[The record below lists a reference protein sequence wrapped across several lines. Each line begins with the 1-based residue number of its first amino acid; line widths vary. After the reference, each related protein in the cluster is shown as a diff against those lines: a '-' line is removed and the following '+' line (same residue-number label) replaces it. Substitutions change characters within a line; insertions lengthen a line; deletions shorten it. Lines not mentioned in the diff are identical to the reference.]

1 MNNSNVWRWTGVFGL
16 AAVALGLAQYPLYS
30 AGSPPSVYGGAA
42 FGQHLFTIQN
52 VVFTRIL
59 ADMGLSVAFMVFGAD
74 LSHLI
79 RRARPEYD
87 WAATLVFGA
96 LIVWV
101 AVTLVAN
108 GLEGAAAIDTLGGRA
123 DPSAVRG
130 LIEGT
135 LPIYNGAIAF
145 VITGLFLGAAGYAIF
160 ATGVLP
166 RWTGWVAYIG
176 AALCA
181 LFVPT
186 LYGGPVDYS
195 RFYNIGRL
203 VPAIIANVPCAIWFL
218 VASLVMIRKR

>member
-16 AAVALGLAQYPLYS
+16 AVVALGLAQFPLYS
-30 AGSPPSVYGGAA
+30 TGTPPSVYDGAA

-59 ADMGLSVAFMVFGAD
+59 LDMGLYVAFIVFGAGF
-74 LSHLI
+74 SHLI

-87 WAATLVFGA
+87 WVATLVFGA

-108 GLEGAAAIDTLGGRA
+108 GLEGAAAIDTLGGKA

-135 LPIYNGAIAF
+135 LLIYNGAIAF
-145 VITGLFLGAAGYAIF
+145 VITGLFLGAAGYATF

-166 RWTGWVAYIG
+166 RWTGWVAYAG

-186 LYGGPVDYS
+186 MYGGPVDYS
-195 RFYNIGRL
+195 KFYNVGGFG
-203 VPAIIANVPCAIWFL
+203 PALIANFPPAIWFL
-218 VASLVMIRKR
+218 VASLSMIRKR